1 MNNRIAFV
9 AASGLAIVGLAG
21 CFYPPDT
28 QPVPSP
34 TTSEPE
40 EFPLTADE
48 TAKLRGLHTITLKKF
63 LEAPDFG
70 LSRMRTPPVYVVP
83 SDVLV
88 STPPGGAPTP
98 NQQNPSQL
106 VIFAKHH
113 GNTKAEHVN
122 LTKTLRVD
130 RDVAGLQLDQ
140 LGVRFEQVQLMGIAK
155 QPEPTVFDIKED
167 TPAEGR
173 PTRPLD
179 AFEQRGLAKLQA
191 NSTLYVEQVQG
202 QMRVLAPIFAGATC
216 VSCHNKQGELLGAFS
231 YTLASTGTKVMGK

>member
-1 MNNRIAFV
+1 MNKRIAFV
-9 AASGLAIVGLAG
+9 AASGLAILGLAG

-63 LEAPDFG
+63 LEVPDFG

-88 STPPGGAPTP
+88 STPPGGAPVA
-98 NQQNPSQL
+98 NPGLNNFQMMNVHNGKNPL
-106 VIFAKHH
+106 K
-113 GNTKAEHVN
+113 VN
-122 LTKTLRVD
+122 LTKSLRVD
-130 RDVAGLQLDQ
+130 RDVAGLKLDQ

-155 QPEPTVFDIKED
+155 QPEPTVFDIKDE
-167 TPAEGR
+167 TPAEGK
-173 PTRPLD
+173 PTRALD
-179 AFEQRGLAKLQA
+179 PFEQRGLAKLQA